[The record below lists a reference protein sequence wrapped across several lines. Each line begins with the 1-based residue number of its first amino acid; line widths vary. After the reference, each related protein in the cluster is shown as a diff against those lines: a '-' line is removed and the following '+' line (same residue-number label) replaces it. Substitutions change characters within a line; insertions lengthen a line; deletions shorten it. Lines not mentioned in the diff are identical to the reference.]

1 MQIYHRVKEARKL
14 LKMTQKELSDAIGI
28 SQKDVSLLESGK
40 KSFIP
45 TEYIQ
50 YLYTMNIDINSLYEK
65 EGEVRFLTDSNSTS
79 NPEKDSV
86 SIGAIETKKKF
97 INLLA
102 NDKDIAEILDLKV
115 KTMVN
120 LQLAELKA
128 DYVLSGALEK
138 YIQQKIDNAT
148 NHS

>member
-1 MQIYHRVKEARKL
+1 
-14 LKMTQKELSDAIGI
+14 
-28 SQKDVSLLESGK
+28 
-40 KSFIP
+40 
-45 TEYIQ
+45 
-50 YLYTMNIDINSLYEK
+50 
-65 EGEVRFLTDSNSTS
+65 
-79 NPEKDSV
+79 
-86 SIGAIETKKKF
+86 
-97 INLLA
+97 LLA

>member
-1 MQIYHRVKEARKL
+1 L
-14 LKMTQKELSDAIGI
+14 LKMTQKELSDAIGS

-45 TEYIQ
+45 NEYIQ
-50 YLYTMNIDINSLYEK
+50 YLYTRNIDINSLYQED
-65 EGEVRFLTDSNSTS
+65 GEVRFNTDSNIAYNS
-79 NPEKDSV
+79 EKGSGGIVD
-86 SIGAIETKKKF
+86 IETKKKF

-138 YIQQKIDNAT
+138 YIQQKIDSAN